1 MTSSD
6 LSMKDIRDDFV
17 NLEETRFEFEK
28 IINLR
33 CINTP
38 TCANTFFRSPSDFP

>member
-17 NLEETRFEFEK
+17 NLEETRFEVEK
-28 IINLR
+28 INNLR
-33 CINTP
+33 CINTSS
-38 TCANTFFRSPSDFP
+38 CDNTFYLSPSDSL